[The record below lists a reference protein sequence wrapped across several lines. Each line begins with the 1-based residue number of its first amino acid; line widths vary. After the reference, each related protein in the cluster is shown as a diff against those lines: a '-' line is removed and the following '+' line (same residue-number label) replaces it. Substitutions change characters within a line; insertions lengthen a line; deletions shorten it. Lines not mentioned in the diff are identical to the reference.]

1 MLQNTLLKCVFW
13 GLLILMVPAAAGP
26 FAPPAGQSGST
37 AIYSGNS
44 AFKAWATGV
53 VIERGPVD
61 ITDPAGLHA
70 THGETNDALGL
81 AEKSRL
87 AGGNVLNVVSL
98 GDGGMATLTF
108 DAPITN
114 GPGYDFAVF
123 ENALNDTFLEL
134 AFVQVSSDGVNFFG
148 FDCNSLTPTNRQ
160 AEAFGALDTTN
171 IHNLAGKYR
180 LGYGTP
186 FDLEELK
193 DIDGLLDVNSVTHVR
208 VIDVVGYVQP
218 ADIYGDGIVN
228 LIDFSFFAVAYG
240 SRIGDDNWNE
250 DCDIHLNLVSVDPNV
265 YEPNGIVELYDFQDL
280 TAEWL
285 DENDYSSCDSYGH
298 QINDPWPTPD
308 QNPYVYTYTGG
319 FDLDAVGVINQKTQ

>member
-1 MLQNTLLKCVFW
+1 M
-13 GLLILMVPAAAGP
+13 
-26 FAPPAGQSGST
+26 
-37 AIYSGNS
+37 
-44 AFKAWATGV
+44 
-53 VIERGPVD
+53 D

-250 DCDIHLNLVSVDPNV
+250 DCDIHLNLVS
-265 YEPNGIVELYDFQDL
+265 
-280 TAEWL
+280 
-285 DENDYSSCDSYGH
+285 
-298 QINDPWPTPD
+298 
-308 QNPYVYTYTGG
+308 
-319 FDLDAVGVINQKTQ
+319 